1 MKALFILSFSLLI
14 FGCGK
19 EAPRKS
25 SEVRQNVSAIY
36 ASREIQVKV
45 FYEEGAEPYTDTLLV
60 QNLSLWN
67 ILEANIQALFEGKNT
82 LIRVPKSLT
91 EMSKISTKNK
101 TSWSLEDVIKLSTE
115 NSLTEVS
122 GVTQFQVF
130 FLKGYADGNPQII
143 GFHISNTKIIAIF
156 KDVIKSSGSGQLQI
170 VPKYVEQA
178 TLVHEMGHAL
188 GLVNNGLPM
197 STPHQDTAH
206 GAHCNN
212 PDCVMYYTNEGAA
225 DMLKFARGASEK
237 NNPVMFDPRCLS
249 DAQNYQN

>member
-1 MKALFILSFSLLI
+1 MKALFILSFSLL
-14 FGCGK
+14 FYGCGK
-19 EAPRKS
+19 ETPRKS
-25 SEVRQNVSAIY
+25 SEVRQSVSAIY
-36 ASREIQVKV
+36 ASRELQVKV
-45 FYEEGAEPYTDTLLV
+45 YYEEGAEPYTDKLLL

-67 ILEANIQALFEGKNT
+67 ILETNIQALFEGKNT
-82 LIRVPKSLT
+82 VINVPKSLS
-91 EMSKISTKNK
+91 EMNK
-101 TSWSLEDVIKLSTE
+101 LSPKGKTTWSLEDVLRLSTE
-115 NSLTEVS
+115 NPVAEVA

-130 FLKGYADGNPQII
+130 FLKGYADGNPQVI

-197 STPHQDTAH
+197 TTPHQDASH

-212 PDCVMYYTNEGAA
+212 PDCVMYYTNEGAT

-237 NNPVMFDPRCLS
+237 NDPVMFDPRCLS
-249 DAQNYQN
+249 DARNYQN